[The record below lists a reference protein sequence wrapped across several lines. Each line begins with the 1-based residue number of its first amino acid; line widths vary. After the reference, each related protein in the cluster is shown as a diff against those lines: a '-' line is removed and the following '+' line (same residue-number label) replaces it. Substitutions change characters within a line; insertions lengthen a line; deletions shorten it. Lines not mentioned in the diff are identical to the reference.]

1 MTNNKQLI
9 FATQNKNKVEE
20 IQQQL
25 KEGVSIKS
33 LIDLNYTSDLEET
46 QNTLEGNA
54 WQKARF
60 IYQKF
65 GESCFADDTGLEVS
79 ALNYAPGVN
88 SARYAGSTKDFEKN
102 TKKVLQEL
110 KGKSNRMAQFR
121 TVIALIFDGKEYEF
135 EGICKGKIIE
145 SKRGDKGFGYDPIF
159 QPMGYEQTFAEMSV
173 EEKNK
178 ISHRGIAV
186 RQLIEFLNQR

>member
-1 MTNNKQLI
+1 MTKKKQLI

-25 KEGVSIKS
+25 KEDISIKS
-33 LIDLNYTSDLEET
+33 LIDLDYTTELEET
-46 QNTLEGNA
+46 QATLEKNA

-65 GESCFADDTGLEVS
+65 GEDCFADDTGLEIP
-79 ALNYAPGVN
+79 ALNNAPGVN
-88 SARYAGSTKDFEKN
+88 SARYAGTTKNFEKN
-102 TKKVLQEL
+102 TEKVLHEL
-110 KGKSNRMAQFR
+110 GGKNSRTARFR
-121 TVIALIFDGKEYEF
+121 TVIALIIDGKEYEF
-135 EGICKGKIIE
+135 DGICNGAITQKKQGN
-145 SKRGDKGFGYDPIF
+145 KGFGYDPIF
-159 QPMGYEQTFAEMSV
+159 QPNGFEQTFAEMSV

-186 RQLIEFLNQR
+186 KKLIDFLNEE